1 MQSSKFSRTFKQ
13 SFGLMLV
20 FVAGCASQPE
30 SRIHNDDAPLQ
41 RIQNVVVIYAENH
54 SFDNLYGLFPGA
66 NGIAQA
72 TAQQK
77 IQWDH
82 DDTPLP
88 ELLVFGKDG
97 KPDPKYPRLPNQPFR
112 IDAPPVNRPP
122 TVIVPNPIHD
132 FFFHQ
137 EQINGGLNNRFA
149 AMSNVGGWT
158 MGHYDGSQFKLWKWA
173 QEYTLADNFFQA
185 AFGGSYLNHQWLICA
200 CTPQHTNAPGNMR
213 VRLDASGK
221 LEKRPQSPSA
231 SVGAVQVYS
240 VGLSGRVT
248 PDGWSVNTSQPPYQP
263 SGIPPLADGPRTHTN
278 PQGYTSGHIETGE
291 PVPPQTAQT
300 IGDTLSEKGVSW
312 AWYAGAWNAA
322 LADGTQAPDAK
333 RRVIYQRADN
343 SPAQQTVPNTCSMG
357 AIFWPI

>member
-1 MQSSKFSRTFKQ
+1 M
-13 SFGLMLV
+13 
-20 FVAGCASQPE
+20 
-30 SRIHNDDAPLQ
+30 
-41 RIQNVVVIYAENH
+41 
-54 SFDNLYGLFPGA
+54 GA
-66 NGIAQA
+66 
-72 TAQQK
+72 
-77 IQWDH
+77 D
-82 DDTPLP
+82 
-88 ELLVFGKDG
+88 
-97 KPDPKYPRLPNQPFR
+97 
-112 IDAPPVNRPP
+112 
-122 TVIVPNPIHD
+122 
-132 FFFHQ
+132 
-137 EQINGGLNNRFA
+137 
-149 AMSNVGGWT
+149 
-158 MGHYDGSQFKLWKWA
+158 
-173 QEYTLADNFFQA
+173 TLADNFFQA

-278 PQGYTSGHIETGE
+278 PQGYTSGHIETGK

-300 IGDTLSEKGVSW
+300 IGDTLLSEKGVSW

-333 RRVIYQRADN
+333 RRVIYQRAEN
-343 SPAQQTVPNTCSMG
+343 SPNFQAHHQPFNYFSRFAPGTADRAKHLLDGSDFFSHIDPPRLPSVLFTNHADVIPSIRRTQIS
-357 AIFWPI
+357 